1 MRVLR
6 FLGLHVSAA
15 HVLGDDVTASGSSY
29 NFIAIDLPTPA
40 GLLGF
45 TTLADINEKGE
56 ITGGFTDSNLG
67 LFGFFLDEKMRPS
80 DIRCSKAV
88 VSTTPQSINK
98 HGEIAGLATVVMD
111 NVETP
116 KTPFGIATIRI
127 NGFFRDKNGRCTILD
142 FPGANLTEASGVND
156 DGQVV
161 GNYRDAA
168 GNFHGFFWDAG
179 LFLTIDV
186 PFPDAT
192 ITGPTA
198 INNVGQ
204 IIGFYFDRNGRVHGF
219 LYENGIFAA
228 FNFPK
233 AVDTLPADINDHGQ
247 IVGILY

>member
-1 MRVLR
+1 MFQAKIGPAKKITMNRAKTFVIAQLMLVNGLVSFHSNFIGYSLLTHDDGGNYKSAMSYLSSWEGIVNTIMRNNNRWVYVWLL
-6 FLGLHVSAA
+6 FVTNLLGLHVSAA

-67 LFGFFLDEKMRPS
+67 PFGFFLDEKMRPS

-98 HGEIAGLATVVMD
+98 HGEIAGFATVVMD

-127 NGFFRDKNGRCTILD
+127 SGFFVTRT
-142 FPGANLTEASGVND
+142 
-156 DGQVV
+156 
-161 GNYRDAA
+161 GNAP
-168 GNFHGFFWDAG
+168 FSI
-179 LFLTIDV
+179 FLVQT
-186 PFPDAT
+186 
-192 ITGPTA
+192 
-198 INNVGQ
+198 
-204 IIGFYFDRNGRVHGF
+204 
-219 LYENGIFAA
+219 
-228 FNFPK
+228 
-233 AVDTLPADINDHGQ
+233 
-247 IVGILY
+247 